1 MAIAVVRLGAVREDV
16 MKRREESRRGG
27 PIREDVIK
35 REKNPE
41 DELRPLEG

>member
-1 MAIAVVRLGAVREDV
+1 

-27 PIREDVIK
+27 PVREDVIK